1 MRLEGKVAIVAGV
14 AWGGIDAATA
24 YRLPVRS
31 LLILAIEWRNS
42 KKPLIELRRR
52 VVEAFSVVGDVS
64 DKETWVALVGVALD
78 NFGKVTTLVHNA
90 THSYTKPAIEFTQE

>member
-1 MRLEGKVAIVAGV
+1 
-14 AWGGIDAATA
+14 
-24 YRLPVRS
+24 
-31 LLILAIEWRNS
+31 
-42 KKPLIELRRR
+42 LIELRRR
-52 VVEAFSVVGDVS
+52 VVAAFSVVGDIS

>member
-31 LLILAIEWRNS
+31 LLILANEWRNS

-52 VVEAFSVVGDVS
+52 VVEAFSVVGD
-64 DKETWVALVGVALD
+64 
-78 NFGKVTTLVHNA
+78 TLIK
-90 THSYTKPAIEFTQE
+90 KPGLLLSM